1 MYLILLKFLCKIQ
14 THMNKFFM
22 LTRGRTGST
31 AILDEIGTTNIL
43 SLQEPF
49 INTNA
54 RIPEETMK
62 QICQPMAPFDLWLK
76 SISGKKNQVK
86 NNTLATSLCKGIDS
100 LCRGKW
106 IIGRVAARYLIE
118 QYLNELENLSANKKG
133 IIFKVLSHQL
143 IEKRPLLGVLK
154 SRGYK
159 AILLVRR
166 NVVRQVLSG
175 MLAENRG
182 LYNSRVQVKFPPCSI
197 DLDRFEF
204 CVAWEMRCVEED
216 RALLKGNGI
225 EYVEVTYEDFCSN
238 REKFYTDLFS
248 YMKVDYLL
256 PKSSSFSVMVPDIR
270 EAITNFDELES
281 RVSSMFSLHQTSQ
294 TTKTFVGPG

>member
-1 MYLILLKFLCKIQ
+1 
-14 THMNKFFM
+14 
-22 LTRGRTGST
+22 
-31 AILDEIGTTNIL
+31 
-43 SLQEPF
+43 
-49 INTNA
+49 
-54 RIPEETMK
+54 
-62 QICQPMAPFDLWLK
+62 
-76 SISGKKNQVK
+76 
-86 NNTLATSLCKGIDS
+86 
-100 LCRGKW
+100 
-106 IIGRVAARYLIE
+106 
-118 QYLNELENLSANKKG
+118 
-133 IIFKVLSHQL
+133 
-143 IEKRPLLGVLK
+143 
-154 SRGYK
+154 
-159 AILLVRR
+159 
-166 NVVRQVLSG
+166 